1 MADTYFGIGKL
12 NFFLFLVIYML
23 VLGLVITMFNNTTN
37 KEWDG
42 KWHSPFGDIK
52 TPENPSNEQTSLK
65 KEVTNPIG
73 LPNPMAPV
81 EKLSNGFAKLGGI
94 IMSALGIMWI
104 GLTVNAPGM
113 PDIVRIFMIT
123 PVVILL
129 SVVILDIILDL
140 IKAVKPDW
148 L

>member
-12 NFFLFLVIYML
+12 NFFLFLVVYML
-23 VLGLVITMFNNTTN
+23 VLGLVISIFNNTQN
-37 KEWDG
+37 NAEWDG
-42 KWHSPFGDIK
+42 KMHSPFGSVNSE
-52 TPENPSNEQTSLK
+52 TPQQESPSLK

-73 LPNPMAPV
+73 LPNPMSPI
-81 EKLSNGFAKLGGI
+81 EKLSGGFAKLGDI

-104 GLTVNAPGM
+104 GLTVDAVGM
-113 PDIVRIFMIT
+113 PEIIRLFMIT

-129 SVVILDIILDL
+129 SVVILDIVLDL